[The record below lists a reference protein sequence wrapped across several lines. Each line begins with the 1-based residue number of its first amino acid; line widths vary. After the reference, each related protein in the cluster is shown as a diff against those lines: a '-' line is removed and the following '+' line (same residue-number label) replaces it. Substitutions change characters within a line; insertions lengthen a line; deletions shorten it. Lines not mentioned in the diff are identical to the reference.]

1 MLEIDNN
8 ITKKNEQFNIL
19 IDGYEGPIDLLLDLA
34 RKQKVNLSDIS
45 ILKLAEQYM
54 KDQGRILVRESGT
67 ESKIRIMGESE
78 NKKLL
83 IKCMNIIS
91 KKIKWTLNLKF

>member
-1 MLEIDNN
+1 
-8 ITKKNEQFNIL
+8 
-19 IDGYEGPIDLLLDLA
+19 
-34 RKQKVNLSDIS
+34 
-45 ILKLAEQYM
+45 M

-67 ESKIRIMGESE
+67 ESKIRIMCESE

-91 KKIKWTLNLKF
+91 KKIK

>member
-1 MLEIDNN
+1 MLSLVLFGLVSFSSIEV
-8 ITKKNEQFNIL
+8 KK
-19 IDGYEGPIDLLLDLA
+19 
-34 RKQKVNLSDIS
+34 S
-45 ILKLAEQYM
+45 IKLAEKLM

-83 IKCMNIIS
+83 IKCINIIS
-91 KKIKWTLNLKF
+91 KKIK